1 MNNLKLVNKAFELL
15 KEKEDKIN
23 YYYKPNYIQKNKN
36 WKRHLNF
43 SEIKKDFIKDIIDY
57 GFSPYNKQTSDEQMK
72 NKILKNLFKE
82 RNHDYSKHIKKLNI
96 FMNKKLTNNKYKLK
110 ENNKIK
116 DIEMKKIPKIKEYKN
131 KSFLG
136 GLYKH
141 INEYNLN
148 NSKRNLSA
156 NNSGFNENKNGLTKI
171 VKFSRDDIIDIVKM
185 KKIKLLENEL
195 NKSFSFESDYDDNKN
210 KINNDLLSLYKK
222 NIKQLEDNKVKISNN
237 FSYNKHKSMILNLKS
252 SSFYNTQIFKNALR
266 YKIKNGKPIK
276 KISKIKNSNSS
287 LIKDNSKTT
296 MPTQDKKYFCSI
308 LKINNYQHIPKKLRN
323 NRNKSIEKLENA
335 SGGIFKIAVKYDYLT
350 KKYRHLK

>member
-1 MNNLKLVNKAFELL
+1 
-15 KEKEDKIN
+15 
-23 YYYKPNYIQKNKN
+23 
-36 WKRHLNF
+36 
-43 SEIKKDFIKDIIDY
+43 
-57 GFSPYNKQTSDEQMK
+57 
-72 NKILKNLFKE
+72 
-82 RNHDYSKHIKKLNI
+82 
-96 FMNKKLTNNKYKLK
+96 
-110 ENNKIK
+110 
-116 DIEMKKIPKIKEYKN
+116 MKKIPKIKEYNN

-136 GLYKH
+136 GLYKY
-141 INEYNLN
+141 INEYNFN

-156 NNSGFNENKNGLTKI
+156 NNNIINENKNGLTKI

-222 NIKQLEDNKVKISNN
+222 NIKQLEDNKVKINNN

-252 SSFYNTQIFKNALR
+252 SSFYNTQIFKNALK

-296 MPTQDKKYFCSI
+296 MPTQDKKYFYSI